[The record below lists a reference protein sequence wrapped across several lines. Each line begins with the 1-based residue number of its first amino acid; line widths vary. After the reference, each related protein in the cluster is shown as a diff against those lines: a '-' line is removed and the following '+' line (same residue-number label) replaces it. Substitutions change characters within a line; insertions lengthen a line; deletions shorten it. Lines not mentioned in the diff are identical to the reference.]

1 MIDGIRYDN
10 QGDALSRDVPATALA
25 LIDEGGNGTERRY
38 SYGDLMRL
46 SGAVARG
53 LLRRGLQRGDR
64 VAILSA
70 NRAEFL
76 LTFLGTMQAGLV
88 SVPVNWKLPAETV
101 AYVVEDCDAKL
112 VIGDDARLPLAPAS
126 VPKISFDKDWDAF
139 LDEGPFTPLVMQP
152 EEPAMFLYT
161 SGSTGRPKG
170 VVLSHYSHLWAMSQ
184 RPRRPAPHGQ
194 RSLVA
199 APLYHMN
206 GLAMCQTTFSHGD
219 TVVLLPQFTTKGYIE
234 AAARHRVSFLTSVPT
249 MIAMVLRE
257 KELLAGHDLSAVE
270 AVRMGS
276 APITQSLIDQVR
288 QAFPRATIGNGYG
301 TTEAG
306 PVVFGPHPEGFRQP
320 ELSPGYPHPAVQLR
334 LMRDGREVEDDDP
347 QGGALEMKCGALM
360 THYHKLP
367 ETTAKVMTPD
377 GYYRTSDVFRRDENG
392 FFYFVGRVD
401 DMFVCGGEN
410 IYPGEV
416 EKMLE
421 RHPGIHQAAVVAVPD
436 ELKGHKPV
444 AFVVRA
450 SGVRL
455 DEQEVKDYALAN
467 APAYQHPRRVFF
479 VEEMPLAG
487 TNKIDKRVLA
497 KQIPEGMEI

>member
-1 MIDGIRYDN
+1 MVSITQDN
-10 QGDALSRDVPATALA
+10 QGNAISRDVPREALA
-25 LIDEGGNGTERRY
+25 LIDAGGNSSERLY
-38 SYGDLMRL
+38 TYDDIFRL

-53 LLRRGLQRGDR
+53 LLKRGLKRGDR

-101 AYVVEDCDAKL
+101 AYIVDDCDARL
-112 VIGDDARLPLAPAS
+112 VIGDDTRLKLAPNS
-126 VPKISFDKDWDAF
+126 VPKISFDGDFASL
-139 LDEGPFTPLVMQP
+139 LDEGPFTPLKMQP

-170 VVLSHYSHLWAMSQ
+170 VVLSHYSHLWAISQ
-184 RPRRPAPHGQ
+184 RVRRPVPQGQ

-206 GLAMCQTTFSHGD
+206 GLAMCQTTLNQGD
-219 TVVLLPQFTTKGYIE
+219 TIVLLPQFTTRGYIE
-234 AAARHRVSFLTSVPT
+234 AAARHRVQFLTSVPT
-249 MIAMVLRE
+249 MIAMMLRE
-257 KELLAGHDLSAVE
+257 KDLLASNDLSAVE

-288 QAFPRATIGNGYG
+288 TVFPKAAISNGYG

-306 PVVFGPHPEGFRQP
+306 PVVFGPHPDGIPQP
-320 ELSPGYPHPAVQLR
+320 ELSTGYPHPEVELR
-334 LMRDGREVEDDDP
+334 LVRDEKEVQDE
-347 QGGALEMKCGALM
+347 GALEMKCGALM

-367 ETTAKVMTPD
+367 EATAKAMTPD
-377 GYYRTSDVFRRDENG
+377 GFYRTNDVFRRDENG

-421 RHPGIHQAAVVAVPD
+421 RHPGIHQAAVIPIPD
-436 ELKGHKPV
+436 ELKGHKPI

-450 SGVRL
+450 NGAEL
-455 DEQEVKDYALAN
+455 DEQAVKSYALAN
-467 APAYQHPRRVFF
+467 APAYQHPRQVIFID
-479 VEEMPLAG
+479 EMPLAG

-497 KQIPEGMEI
+497 KQIPSAGETKE

>member
-1 MIDGIRYDN
+1 MVTITQDN
-10 QGDALSRDVPATALA
+10 QGDAISRDVPRDSLA
-25 LIDEGGNGTERRY
+25 LIDAGGNGSER
-38 SYGDLMRL
+38 SYTYDDIFRL

-53 LLRRGLQRGDR
+53 LLKRGLKRGER

-88 SVPVNWKLPAETV
+88 SVPVNYKLPAETV
-101 AYVVEDCDAKL
+101 AYIVDDCDAKL
-112 VIGDDARLPLAPAS
+112 VIGDDARLKLAPDS
-126 VPKISFDKDWDAF
+126 VPKLSFDREFASL
-139 LDEGPFTPLVMQP
+139 LDEGPFTPLKMQP

-170 VVLSHYSHLWAMSQ
+170 VVLSHYSHLWAISQ
-184 RPRRPAPHGQ
+184 RVRRPVPQGQ

-206 GLAMCQTTFSHGD
+206 GLAMCQTTLNQGD
-219 TVVLLPQFTTKGYIE
+219 TIVLLPQFTTRGYIE
-234 AAARHRVSFLTSVPT
+234 AAARHRVQFLTSVPT
-249 MIAMVLRE
+249 MIAMMLRE
-257 KELLAGHDLSAVE
+257 KELLATNDLSAVE

-276 APITQSLIDQVR
+276 APITQALIDQVR
-288 QAFPRATIGNGYG
+288 TVFPKAAIGNGYG

-306 PVVFGPHPEGFRQP
+306 PVVFGPHPDGIPQP
-320 ELSPGYPHPAVQLR
+320 ELSTGYPHPEVELR
-334 LMRDGREVEDDDP
+334 LVRDGKEVQDE
-347 QGGALEMKCGALM
+347 GALEMKCGALM

-367 ETTAKVMTPD
+367 EATAKAMTPD
-377 GYYRTSDVFRRDENG
+377 GYYRTNDVFRRDDNG

-421 RHPGIHQAAVVAVPD
+421 RHPGIHQAAVIPIPD
-436 ELKGHKPV
+436 ELKGHKPI
-444 AFVVRA
+444 AFVVRTNGA
-450 SGVRL
+450 EL
-455 DEQEVKDYALAN
+455 DEQSVKSYALAN
-467 APAYQHPRRVFF
+467 APAYQHPRQVIFID
-479 VEEMPLAG
+479 EMPLAG
-487 TNKIDKRVLA
+487 TNKIDKRQLAQHLA
-497 KQIPEGMEI
+497 KQIPTGGES